1 MTFPIH
7 RPRRLRRN
15 PVIRAMVRETS
26 LRPEQLVAPLFTTLG
41 EGRRKPIHSM
51 PGHAQLSTDLAVA
64 EARALWGLG
73 VRSFLL
79 FGLPETK
86 DDEGSGAWDPRGPVP
101 TALKAIRAE
110 LPGAVLMADVCVDEY
125 TSHGHCGVLRKRQ
138 DGSVD
143 VDNDATVERLAR
155 IATVYADAGADV
167 IAPSDM
173 MDGRIGAVRKA
184 LDARGHDEV
193 IVMSYAVKYASAF
206 YGPFRDAAEC
216 APQFGDRAGYQ
227 MDPANQ
233 REALREVMLDIEE
246 GADIVMVKPALAYLD
261 VIARVKD
268 AVQVP
273 VAAYNVSGEYAML
286 HAAAANGWL
295 DLART
300 VKETLLSIRRAGADI
315 IITYHARDL
324 AEHLA

>member
-1 MTFPIH
+1 MTFPVQ

-15 PVIRAMVRETS
+15 GAIRAMVRETS
-26 LRPEQLVAPLFTTLG
+26 LRPEQLVAPLFVTPG
-41 EGRRKPIHSM
+41 ERRKKPINSM
-51 PGHAQLSTDLAVA
+51 PGHAQISVDLAVE
-64 EARALWGLG
+64 EAKDLWSLG
-73 VRSFLL
+73 IRSFLL
-79 FGLPETK
+79 FGLPDRK
-86 DDEGSGAWDPRGPVP
+86 DDEGSGAWDPSGPVP
-101 TALKAIRAE
+101 TATKAIKDA
-110 LPGAVLMADVCVDEY
+110 LPDAVMMADVCVDEY
-125 TSHGHCGVLRKRQ
+125 TSHGHCGVLRTRR

-155 IATVYADAGADV
+155 ISLVYADAGADV

-173 MDGRIGAVRKA
+173 MDGRIGAIRKA
-184 LDARGHDEV
+184 LDGRGHDEV

-206 YGPFRDAAEC
+206 YGPFREAADC
-216 APQFGDRAGYQ
+216 APKFGDRASYQ
-227 MDPANQ
+227 MDPANT
-233 REALREVMLDIEE
+233 REAMREVALDLEE

-261 VIARVKD
+261 VIARVKE
-268 AVQVP
+268 AVHVP

-315 IITYHARDL
+315 IITYHARDI
-324 AEHLA
+324 AEHL

>member
-1 MTFPIH
+1 MTFPVQ

-15 PVIRAMVRETS
+15 GAIRAMVRETS
-26 LRPEQLVAPLFTTLG
+26 LRPEQLVAPLFVTPG
-41 EGRRKPIHSM
+41 VNRKKPINSM
-51 PGHAQLSTDLAVA
+51 PGHAQISVDLAVE
-64 EARALWGLG
+64 EAKALWSLG
-73 VRSFLL
+73 IRSFLL
-79 FGLPETK
+79 FGLPDRK
-86 DDEGSGAWDPRGPVP
+86 DDEGSGAWDPSGPVP
-101 TALKAIRAE
+101 TATKAIKDA
-110 LPGAVLMADVCVDEY
+110 LPEAVMMADVCVDEY
-125 TSHGHCGVLRKRQ
+125 TSHGHCGVLRTRR

-155 IATVYADAGADV
+155 ISLVYANAGADV

-184 LDARGHDEV
+184 LDGHGHEEV

-206 YGPFRDAAEC
+206 YGPFREAADC
-216 APQFGDRAGYQ
+216 APKFGDRASYQ
-227 MDPANQ
+227 MDPANT
-233 REALREVMLDIEE
+233 REAMREVALDLEE

-261 VIARVKD
+261 VIARVKE
-268 AVQVP
+268 AVHVP

-295 DLART
+295 DLTRT

-315 IITYHARDL
+315 IITYHARDI
-324 AEHLA
+324 AEHL